1 MSKKKSIT
9 KNYIYNVSYQ
19 VVALIT
25 PLITTPYLSRVLEAD
40 GIGIY
45 SFTAAVVSYFNMF
58 AALGTLTY
66 GNREISYLQD
76 DRKARSQVFWEIE
89 LLSLLTTG
97 ICAIAYIL
105 FVLFGAG
112 DNQLFFAIQI
122 FTLLTVGVD
131 VVWFFQGMEE
141 FGKIVLRNLIFK
153 IINIAY
159 IFIVVQTKEDLMFH
173 IGGNVILTFLSHLSL
188 WVYLPKYVDAPEWKC
203 LRPLRHLKGTFIL
216 FLPTVAMSIYTI
228 LDKTMIGIFSTPYE
242 NGYYEQ
248 ALNLSKTV
256 LTLVTS
262 LGAVMIPRMG
272 YHYNRGEHDE
282 MKKLVYQSYR
292 FVWFLGVPIAFG
304 LAGIASNIV
313 PWFYGDG
320 FLKLKIL
327 LPVLSILIPIIG
339 LSNVTGIQYLVT
351 TKREKLLT
359 RSLCVGAVTNFFLN
373 LILIPLWSSVGA
385 AIASVAAE
393 LVITSVQFYFIR
405 KEISITKVLSSS
417 WKYVLSGMVMLFV
430 LIALGQVLTSSI
442 LHTVIMVACG
452 VLIYFFM
459 LFVVRDDF
467 YMKVIRK
474 IFKNFSKK

>member
-1 MSKKKSIT
+1 MTKKKSIT

-19 VVALIT
+19 VLALIT

-76 DRKARSQVFWEIE
+76 DRKARSRVFWEIE
-89 LLSLLTTG
+89 LLSIITTS
-97 ICAIAYIL
+97 ICAVVYIL
-105 FVLFGAG
+105 FVIFGAG

-159 IFIVVQTKEDLMFH
+159 IFIVVQTKEDLIFH
-173 IGGNVILTFLSHLSL
+173 IGGNAVLTFLSHVSL
-188 WVYLPKYVDAPEWKC
+188 WIYLPKYVDAPEWKS
-203 LRPLRHLKGTFIL
+203 LQPLRHLKGTFIL
-216 FLPTVAMSIYTI
+216 FVPTVAMSIYTI
-228 LDKTMIGIFSTPYE
+228 LDKTMIGIFSTAHE

-272 YHYNRGEHDE
+272 YHYNRGEHE
-282 MKKLVYQSYR
+282 EVKNLAYQSYR
-292 FVWFLGVPIAFG
+292 FVWFLGIPIAFG

-320 FLKLKIL
+320 FMKLTIL
-327 LPVLSILIPIIG
+327 LPVLSMLIPIIG

-351 TKREKLLT
+351 TKRENILT
-359 RSLCVGAVTNFFLN
+359 RSLCIGAVTNFFLN
-373 LILIPLWSSVGA
+373 LILIPLWSSIGA
-385 AIASVAAE
+385 AIASVSAE
-393 LVITSVQFYFIR
+393 LVITSVQFYFVR
-405 KEISITKVLSSS
+405 KEISIGKVIASS
-417 WKYVLSGMVMLFV
+417 WKYALSGVVMLAV
-430 LIALGQVLTSSI
+430 LIGLGQVLTSSI
-442 LHTVIMVACG
+442 LHTVIMVVCG
-452 VLIYFFM
+452 VVVYFLM

-467 YMKVIRK
+467 YMEYIRK
-474 IFKNFSKK
+474 LLNKFLKK

>member
-1 MSKKKSIT
+1 MTKKKSIT

-19 VVALIT
+19 VLALIT

-76 DRKARSQVFWEIE
+76 NRKARSKMFWEIE
-89 LLSLLTTG
+89 LLSLITTS
-97 ICAIAYIL
+97 ICAIVYIL
-105 FVLFGAG
+105 FVIFGAG

-131 VVWFFQGMEE
+131 IVWLFQGMEE
-141 FGKIVLRNLIFK
+141 FGKIVVRNIIFK
-153 IINIAY
+153 IINIVY
-159 IFIVVQTKEDLMFH
+159 IFVVVQTKDDLIFH
-173 IGGNVILTFLSHLSL
+173 IGGNAILTFLSHLSL
-188 WVYLPKYVDAPEWKC
+188 WVYLPKYVDKPEWKE

-228 LDKTMIGIFSTPYE
+228 LDKTMIGIFSTSYE

-248 ALNLSKTV
+248 ALNLAKTV

-272 YHYNRGEHDE
+272 YHYNRGEHTE
-282 MKKLVYQSYR
+282 VKNLVYQSYR
-292 FVWFLGVPIAFG
+292 FVWFLGIPISFG
-304 LAGIASNIV
+304 LMGIASNVV

-320 FLKLKIL
+320 YEKLTTL
-327 LPVLSILIPIIG
+327 LPILSLLIPIIG

-351 TKREKLLT
+351 TKRENLLT
-359 RSLCVGAVTNFFLN
+359 RSVCVGAVTNFICN
-373 LILIPLWSSVGA
+373 LILIPSFGSIGA
-385 AIASVAAE
+385 AVASVIAE
-393 LVITSVQFYFIR
+393 GVITGVQFIMLR
-405 KEISITKVLSSS
+405 KELSFIKVVSSS
-417 WKYVLSGMVMLFV
+417 WKYLLSGGIM
-430 LIALGQVLTSSI
+430 LIALVWMGQVLTPSI
-442 LHTVIMVACG
+442 LHTVIMIACG
-452 VLIYFFM
+452 VCIYFLM
-459 LFVVRDDF
+459 LFIMRDEF
-467 YMKVIRK
+467 LMGYVRK
-474 IFKNFSKK
+474 IQRRQTLE